1 MTTAISC
8 AGVDYLDVDY
18 LAEALEVCARSQLIT
33 NLLSRA
39 GKRNQAVVL
48 FWRLISAKHSD
59 EYMTSYLQRPDKSHP
74 TCHQFSGP
82 DPALLSVAT
91 WICSCNRRQTGRSQH
106 RLFVEFSVLI
116 GQSGQGYQKNAFFF
130 FFPSQA
136 LRDSDY
142 GWTAELFNTH
152 FDKTYHWQQLW
163 LRGWGISTSSDSS
176 VTAAGEQ
183 LHTVIPD

>member
-130 FFPSQA
+130 FFPPKHSVA
-136 LRDSDY
+136 EITVGLRSY
-142 GWTAELFNTH
+142 LT
-152 FDKTYHWQQLW
+152 
-163 LRGWGISTSSDSS
+163 RISIKHITDSS
-176 VTAAGEQ
+176 FDYEAEALALAATALLRLLENNY
-183 LHTVIPD
+183 TR